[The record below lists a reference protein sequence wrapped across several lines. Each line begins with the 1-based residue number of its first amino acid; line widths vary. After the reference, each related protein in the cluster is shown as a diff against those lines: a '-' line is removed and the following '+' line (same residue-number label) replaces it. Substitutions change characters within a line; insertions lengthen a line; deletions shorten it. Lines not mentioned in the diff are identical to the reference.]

1 MTLLTLK
8 EVKSNLT
15 TVDFSKLP
23 KPTKKNKG
31 YRGQLLELAV
41 GIENSSN
48 LCDMVDGELKSF
60 TRGQSIAVTQ
70 LNHALPEIEKNV
82 PFKDTVVGK
91 KLDNTLY
98 VSFSKENEYLSSKE
112 ISSKNDPEHFSKLE
126 QDYNDIKD
134 IIRNAIKER
143 KELKAWEERL
153 NKESNKIKLNED
165 ELRNREKDIRLKEE
179 KQKTEAERLTKK
191 DEELILVTKELR

>member
-41 GIENSSN
+41 GIENRSN

-98 VSFSKENEYLSSKE
+98 LS
-112 ISSKNDPEHFSKLE
+112 
-126 QDYNDIKD
+126 
-134 IIRNAIKER
+134 
-143 KELKAWEERL
+143 
-153 NKESNKIKLNED
+153 
-165 ELRNREKDIRLKEE
+165 
-179 KQKTEAERLTKK
+179 
-191 DEELILVTKELR
+191 LIHI

>member
-143 KELKAWEERL
+143 KQLKTITGR
-153 NKESNKIKLNED
+153 NKILQIRTSGSKKSDGTYTPLKYNGHQ
-165 ELRNREKDIRLKEE
+165 LKDKYMRFYITGKYAKKE
-179 KQKTEAERLTKK
+179 
-191 DEELILVTKELR
+191 IS